1 MNTDLILGQEH
12 EEVFIS
18 DKEVSAV
25 SLDQRIREHTTAIG
39 EHFIALAQS
48 LKQMRDEKLYIE
60 LGYNTFDAYIE
71 GSGHP
76 FGSRQAYNYIRV
88 YENFDKKFIEEHS
101 SLGVTKL
108 EMLTKIF
115 RGDVENFIEENNV
128 EEMSSRE
135 LKEAIDK
142 INALSEQVSFLTD
155 ENDKLKAEKEETEL
169 PADVLS
175 EINELRKKCESLS
188 VTVSERDKEVDG
200 LADARLEAE
209 NKLNS
214 AEAEKRILEK
224 ELKELK
230 SVKAEKKKLE
240 KELKDLKAKPVE
252 VAVAEP
258 SEEQVNAI
266 RKEITDELSEKY
278 EKELAELK
286 SAAEESA
293 ELRRKL
299 SAAQNDEVKEF
310 KIYFEDTKSRLEH
323 LFSVLDRI
331 PDEETKQKMKTGL
344 VKFLDALKGDLE

>member
-1 MNTDLILGQEH
+1 MNTDLILGQEN
-12 EEVFIS
+12 EEVLLS

-25 SLDQRIREHTTAIG
+25 SLDQRIREHTIAIG
-39 EHFIALAQS
+39 EHFVALAQS

-175 EINELRKKCESLS
+175 EMNELRKKCESLS

-200 LADARLEAE
+200 LAGARLEVE
-209 NKLNS
+209 NKLKS
-214 AEAEKRILEK
+214 AEAEKKR
-224 ELKELK
+224 LK
-230 SVKAEKKKLE
+230 

-258 SEEQVNAI
+258 SEEQISAI
-266 RKEITDELSEKY
+266 KKEVADELSAKY
-278 EKELAELK
+278 EKEIAELK
-286 SAAEESA
+286 DAAEETT
-293 ELRRKL
+293 ELKKKL
-299 SAAQNDEVKEF
+299 VAAQNDEVKEF
-310 KIYFEDTKSRLEH
+310 KIYFDDTKSRLEH

-331 PDEETKQKMKTGL
+331 PDEDTKQKMKNGL
-344 VKFLDALKGDLE
+344 IKFLDAIKEDLE

>member
-12 EEVFIS
+12 EEVFLS

-76 FGSRQAYNYIRV
+76 FRARQAYNYIRV

-175 EINELRKKCESLS
+175 EMNELRKKCESLS

-200 LADARLEAE
+200 LAGARLEAE
-209 NKLNS
+209 NKLKS
-214 AEAEKRILEK
+214 AEAEKKR
-224 ELKELK
+224 
-230 SVKAEKKKLE
+230 LE

-258 SEEQVNAI
+258 SEEQISAI
-266 RKEITDELSEKY
+266 KKEVADELSAKY
-278 EKELAELK
+278 EKEIAELK
-286 SAAEESA
+286 DAAEETT
-293 ELRRKL
+293 ELKKKL
-299 SAAQNDEVKEF
+299 AAAQNDEVKEF
-310 KIYFEDTKSRLEH
+310 KIYFDDTKSRLEH

-331 PDEETKQKMKTGL
+331 PDEDTKQKMKNGL
-344 VKFLDALKGDLE
+344 IKFLDAIKEDLE

>member
-1 MNTDLILGQEH
+1 MNIDLILGQEH
-12 EEVFIS
+12 EEVFLS

-25 SLDQRIREHTTAIG
+25 SLDQRIREHTIAIG
-39 EHFIALAQS
+39 EHFVALAQS

-76 FGSRQAYNYIRV
+76 FRARQAYNYIRV

-188 VTVSERDKEVDG
+188 TEVSDRKQEVSD
-200 LADARLEAE
+200 LADMRLEAE
-209 NKLNS
+209 NKLKS
-214 AEAEKRILEK
+214 AEAEKKR
-224 ELKELK
+224 
-230 SVKAEKKKLE
+230 LE

-258 SEEQVNAI
+258 SEEQISAI
-266 RKEITDELSEKY
+266 KKEVADELSAKY
-278 EKELAELK
+278 EKEIAELK
-286 SAAEESA
+286 DAAEETT
-293 ELRRKL
+293 ELKKKL
-299 SAAQNDEVKEF
+299 AAAQNDEVKEF
-310 KIYFEDTKSRLEH
+310 KIYFDDTKSRLEH

-331 PDEETKQKMKTGL
+331 PDEDTKQKMKNGL
-344 VKFLDALKGDLE
+344 IKFLDAIKEDLE